1 MSEFLEDPVFYWLV
15 WAIFTVAG
23 TIIGWSLRANFPEK
37 DVRRA
42 FERSEHDRS
51 ALARLYT
58 HIKHQHDLR
67 EADFKRASL
76 ELDGLRDRLLVLEQ
90 ERIAHINAEQLNAIR
105 VEQAESNAARFAE
118 RFRAIE
124 EQANAL
130 RTRNSQLTVELGRM
144 QAELNA
150 WKTLYRDFQSMQQK
164 LHLFEQNALALE
176 TERNQ
181 LRQQLDAARTELER
195 YQVAQN
201 SRKATRKGG
210 PARSTPGP
218 DNPDDLKIIKG
229 ISLTTEQQL
238 HGLGIFTYVQISHWD
253 DDAIIANARKLDI
266 SPRIIYQDDWVGQA
280 RQLTGEE
287 RV

>member
-23 TIIGWSLRANFPEK
+23 TIIGCSLRANFPEK

-58 HIKHQHDLR
+58 QIKHQHDLR

-90 ERIAHINAEQLNAIR
+90 ERVAHANSEQLNAVR

-130 RTRNSQLTVELGRM
+130 RTRNSQLTAELSRM

-195 YQVAQN
+195 FQTAQT
-201 SRKATRKGG
+201 SRKTTRKGG

-229 ISLTTEQQL
+229 ISLSTEQQL

-253 DDAIIANARKLDI
+253 DDAIIANAKKLGI
-266 SPRIIYQDDWVGQA
+266 SPGKIYQDDWVGQA